1 MGIDP
6 ATAMLGASAISAVA
20 GGMQKSNAVPSTNG
34 FDAYPQQVKD
44 YMIKTLLPQIQNAG
58 AAPYQAPPM
67 VRAAP
72 NAGGANFANPQMQQL
87 QNYSDAVGGLFQPQG
102 RNQGGMPAV
111 RANGGFAPAQGQM
124 PGQGQQQP
132 GQGAGQMTPQMA
144 AQQFLQQTT
153 PQGRQ
158 SQIGN
163 YVNQGATS
171 LGDLGNALLGQGY
184 TGGKVTPGTGAGNID
199 YAALY
204 KALGI

>member
-6 ATAMLGASAISAVA
+6 ATELLGGGLVSAIA

-44 YMIKTLLPQIQNAG
+44 YMVNTLLPQIQKAG

-67 VRAAP
+67 VRATNNP
-72 NAGGANFANPQMQQL
+72 NPNFANPQMQQL

-111 RANGGFAPAQGQM
+111 RTNGGFAPAQGQM

-132 GQGAGQMTPQMA
+132 GQGAGQMTPQSA
-144 AQQFLQQTT
+144 AQQFLQQT
-153 PQGRQ
+153 QGPGGRP
-158 SQIGN
+158 SQVGN
-163 YVNQGATS
+163 YVSTGATS
-171 LGDLGNALLGQGY
+171 LGDLGSALLGQGY
-184 TGGKVTPGTGAGNID
+184 TGGKVTPGQGAGNID